1 MTVHLVSVGLS
12 IRDALKD
19 PETRRRKLKDKH
31 ELIAAIGRA
40 EPWNLL
46 VREAGVSDPPRDRD
60 RELAN
65 QWLAEAVGGT
75 DNAKAARLGEVAAAI
90 RPREWPLDM
99 SAELETFALAAGMG
113 KFSLAKGDIAVFI
126 CSDTPPGLAAGVW
139 NALGLTAGDLSRVR
153 YAGEPGSLPGDL
165 GGHAVLVR
173 ITGMDA
179 SSSEGFG
186 RAMDGLGLLARQ
198 LFVKGKLHRAEEF
211 RFYLSGGYKA
221 AIPYLIGLAEAVH
234 SVDKQCLS
242 DIGVPDLMPKD
253 GQPYPVTA
261 WVLHD
266 TAGTRAT
273 GGRPVPPIRLPLR
286 RLIAE
291 SVREELTE
299 YDNTTRRRT
308 GKPVTPL
315 LEGYAYEVARD
326 GRTSELTPFGMGL
339 RALFGMTPEGT
350 LG

>member
-1 MTVHLVSVGLS
+1 MTVHLISVGLS

-60 RELAN
+60 RDLAN
-65 QWLAEAVGGT
+65 QWLAEAVSGA
-75 DNAKAARLGEVAAAI
+75 DPVKAARLGEVAAAI

-113 KFSLAKGDIAVFI
+113 KFSLAKGDIAVFV
-126 CSDTPPGLAAGVW
+126 CSDTPAGLTAGMW
-139 NALGLTAGDLSRVR
+139 NAAGLTAGDLSRIQFT
-153 YAGEPGSLPGDL
+153 GQPGALPDDL
-165 GGHAVLVR
+165 RGHPVLVR

-186 RAMDGLGLLARQ
+186 LAMYGLGVLARQ
-198 LFVKGKLHRAEEF
+198 LFVKGKLDRAEEF
-211 RFYLSGGYKA
+211 RFHLSGGYKA

-253 GQPYPVTA
+253 GRPYPVTA

-266 TAGTRAT
+266 EEGTRESRGTPA
-273 GGRPVPPIRLPLR
+273 PPIRLPLR

-291 SVREELTE
+291 SVREELTG
-299 YDNTTRRRT
+299 YDDKTKRRT

-326 GRTSELTPFGMGL
+326 GRTSELTPFGLGL